1 MRGLRWKAVAE
12 LLPGRTESGCRN
24 RWVATSNP
32 DPTTTLILTL
42 TLTPTP
48 TPTPTPTLT
57 LTLAL
62 TLPLTRWVRN
72 QEREFAAAGLLVHGA
87 AAVFAALDAARQQES
102 QTAMQMAS

>member
-1 MRGLRWKAVAE
+1 MTHAYVRMPGAAVAT
-12 LLPGRTESGCRN
+12 PPR
-24 RWVATSNP
+24 
-32 DPTTTLILTL
+32 LTL
-42 TLTPTP
+42 TLTPTL
-48 TPTPTPTLT
+48 TLT

-62 TLPLTRWVRN
+62 TLTLTRWVRN

>member
-32 DPTTTLILTL
+32 NPTTTLILSPALTPIL
-42 TLTPTP
+42 TLTPN
-48 TPTPTPTLT
+48 PTLT
-57 LTLAL
+57 LTL
-62 TLPLTRWVRN
+62 TLPLSRWVRN